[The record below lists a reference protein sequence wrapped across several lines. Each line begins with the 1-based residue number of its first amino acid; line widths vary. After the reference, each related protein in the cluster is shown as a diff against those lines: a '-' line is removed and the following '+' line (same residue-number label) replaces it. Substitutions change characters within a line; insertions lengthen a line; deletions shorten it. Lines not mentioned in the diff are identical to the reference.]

1 MTLAKRFLLL
11 LLLPAYGTCSEQ
23 YKVTDQ
29 VFFDITIGG
38 QDAGRIVIG
47 LFGDIVPKTVK
58 NFKILAADGVKA
70 RKYGNN
76 TPFHRVIRNFMIQGG
91 DVESGN
97 GLGTLSIYG
106 KHFKDENFIVKHT
119 APGFVSMANSGPNT
133 NGCQFFIITQPT
145 PWLDGKH
152 VVFGRR
158 EGDYRKYRW
167 RKRRPGM
174 TDKSGGGCV
183 RRPVIMETSDDDD
196 DDVLTPQLV
205 SEQLAVCITSTDKEP
220 ITVIEGM
227 DIVHKIEG
235 QKTYE
240 DDRPIA
246 NVNIAASGL
255 LPLKEP
261 FYVNDDANE

>member
-152 VVFGRR
+152 VVFGR
-158 EGDYRKYRW
+158 
-167 RKRRPGM
+167 
-174 TDKSGGGCV
+174 
-183 RRPVIMETSDDDD
+183 
-196 DDVLTPQLV
+196 
-205 SEQLAVCITSTDKEP
+205 
-220 ITVIEGM
+220 VIEGM

-261 FYVNDDANE
+261 FYVNDDANDMTAWAKASIFPLTMSFTILAIFHWFFKKLDVATQGT